1 MRPNEYL
8 LALSYLGEAS
18 PPDPQNMKSGH
29 PFAIAVRTKTDIF
42 LLSKEQV
49 QELEQTYVKVHL
61 FCTILSVQFS
71 DEHLPWMSRDIIKV
85 QQLVGLSV
93 WYMFLFVE
101 SKKKKIMILAKVN
114 TSS

>member
-1 MRPNEYL
+1 ML
-8 LALSYLGEAS
+8 
-18 PPDPQNMKSGH
+18 
-29 PFAIAVRTKTDIF
+29 I
-42 LLSKEQV
+42 
-49 QELEQTYVKVHL
+49 KVHL

-101 SKKKKIMILAKVN
+101 SKKKK
-114 TSS
+114 